1 VWRFLIKGG
10 SVAVPVG
17 GSTFRRADTA
27 LYEFKTRG
35 ELQSSVIGVAARYV
49 KIRCVIMIRE
59 LSAPLPPG
67 SISTKASVKSL
78 PAASSEGP
86 R

>member
-1 VWRFLIKGG
+1 MA
-10 SVAVPVG
+10 VAAG

-27 LYEFKTRG
+27 LYEFKTPG

-49 KIRCVIMIRE
+49 NIRCVIMIRAIG
-59 LSAPLPPG
+59 LLPPR
-67 SISTKASVKSL
+67 SISTEASVKSL
-78 PAASSEGP
+78 PAAYSEGP